1 MSTQETTRQKI
12 DGVGLAVV
20 ANRFEGIVRNM
31 QNTLVRT
38 GRSGV
43 LNTAKDCSCCVLTA
57 GHELI
62 AMAES
67 LPLHVMCGPDLVA
80 AAVSDHHPVLRRGD
94 AFLHNSPYEGN
105 SHAADY
111 CMVVPVVD
119 GDGVHRYS
127 VFVKAHQADCG
138 NAQPTTYD
146 SAARDV
152 YNEGAL
158 IFSATRVQ
166 QDYEHCDDVLRMC
179 RARIRVPEQWWG
191 DHLAMLGA
199 CRVGEQRLLELGE
212 ELGWDE
218 LAGYVE
224 QWLDYSER
232 RMEAELRRLPAGRVN
247 VVTHHDPTP
256 ELPDGL
262 QLNVGVDI
270 RPQDGRVLV
279 DLRENPDCLPCGL
292 NLTEATSRSS
302 ALLGV
307 FNSVD
312 HTVPQNAGSTRRIE
326 VVLRENCCVGIP
338 RHPASCSVSTTN
350 FVDRVA
356 NAVQRGMGDI
366 ADGIGMAEYGLSFP
380 PSVAV
385 ISGHD
390 PRAGGSPFINQII
403 LGWTGGPGGPHADG
417 WLTAGGVGDGG
428 ALRHDSIELDELHFP
443 MLFHEQ
449 RLLADTEGAGRRR
462 GVPAARLEYGP
473 IDTTMQVAYGSDGS
487 VHGPQ
492 GARGGGPG
500 RCARQFKRNAAGEAE
515 AVDSFALVE
524 LAPGETMVSEC
535 CGGGGYGAAA
545 EREPELVAADV
556 REGLVTRERAAEVY
570 RVALDDKGSV
580 DVAGTE
586 RLRAGGAT

>member
-1 MSTQETTRQKI
+1 MSTVPDETATL
-12 DGVGLAVV
+12 DGVGLAVI
-20 ANRFEGIVRNM
+20 ASRFEGIVRTM

-43 LNTAKDCSCCVLTA
+43 LNTAKDCSCCVLSA
-57 GHELI
+57 GDELI

-80 AAVSDHHPVLRRGD
+80 EAVRTHHPVLVRGD

-119 GDGVHRYS
+119 DAGEHRFS

-138 NAQPTTYD
+138 NALPTTYD
-146 SAARDV
+146 SSARDV
-152 YNEGAL
+152 YAEGAL
-158 IFSATRVQ
+158 IFSAAKVQ
-166 QDYEHCDDVLRMC
+166 SGYEHCEDVLRMC

-199 CRVGEQRLLELGE
+199 CRVGEQRLLELGNE
-212 ELGWDE
+212 IGWDT
-218 LAGYVE
+218 LASYVE

-232 RMEAELRRLPAGRVN
+232 RMDAELRRLPAGRLD

-256 ELPDGL
+256 QLPDGL
-262 QLNVGVDI
+262 ELKVGIDI
-270 RPQDGRVLV
+270 RPDEGRVAI
-279 DLRENPDCLPCGL
+279 DLSENPDCLPCGL

-307 FNSVD
+307 FNSID
-312 HTVPQNAGSTRRIE
+312 HTVPQNAGSARCID

-338 RHPASCSVSTTN
+338 RHPASCSVATTN
-350 FVDRVA
+350 FVDRIA

-366 ADGIGMAEYGLSFP
+366 ADGIGMGEYGLSFP

-385 ISGHD
+385 ISGKD
-390 PRAGGSPFINQII
+390 PRAGGAPFINQII

-428 ALRHDSIELDELHFP
+428 ALRHDSIELNELHFP
-443 MLFHEQ
+443 VLFGEQ
-449 RLLADTEGAGRRR
+449 RLIPDTEGAGRHR

-473 IDTTMQVAYGSDGS
+473 LGTSLEVAYGSDGS
-487 VHGPQ
+487 VHGPA
-492 GARGGGPG
+492 GARGGAPG
-500 RCARQFKRNAAGEAE
+500 ASAQQFTQDAGGRRRE
-515 AVDSFALVE
+515 VDSFALVVLE
-524 LAPGETMVSEC
+524 PGETMVSIC
-535 CGGGGYGAAA
+535 CGGGGYGPPH
-545 EREPELVAADV
+545 ERLPEKVAADV
-556 REGLVTRERAAEVY
+556 AEGLISRERASAVY
-570 RVALDDKGSV
+570 GVGLRDDGSV
-580 DVAGTE
+580 DTAETA
-586 RLRAGGAT
+586 RLRAGRS

>member
-1 MSTQETTRQKI
+1 MSASEIQRPAL

-20 ANRFEGIVRNM
+20 ASRFEGIVRTM

-43 LNTAKDCSCCVLTA
+43 LNTAKDCSCCVLSA
-57 GHELI
+57 GDELI

-80 AAVSDHHPVLRRGD
+80 EAVRSHHPVLVRGD

-119 GDGVHRYS
+119 DAGEHRYT

-138 NAQPTTYD
+138 NGLPTTYD
-146 SAARDV
+146 SSARDV
-152 YNEGAL
+152 YAEGAL
-158 IFSATRVQ
+158 IFSAAKVQ
-166 QDYEHCDDVLRMC
+166 AGYEHCHDVLRMC
-179 RARIRVPEQWWG
+179 RARIRVPDQWWG

-199 CRVGEQRLLELGE
+199 CRVGEQRLLELGAE
-212 ELGWDE
+212 IGWDA
-218 LAGYVE
+218 LASYVE
-224 QWLDYSER
+224 QWLDYSEH
-232 RMEAELRRLPAGRVN
+232 RMAAELRRLPEGRTEVR
-247 VVTHHDPTP
+247 TRHDPTP

-262 QLNVGVDI
+262 ELKVDIDI
-270 RPQDGRVLV
+270 RPHQGRVTL
-279 DLRENPDCLPCGL
+279 DLTGNPDCLPCGL

-312 HTVPQNAGSTRRIE
+312 HTVPQNAGSARRID
-326 VVLRENCCVGIP
+326 VLLRENCCVGIP
-338 RHPASCSVSTTN
+338 RHPASCSVATTN

-366 ADGIGMAEYGLSFP
+366 ADGIGMGEYGLSFP

-385 ISGHD
+385 ISGKD
-390 PRAGGSPFINQII
+390 PRAGDAPYINQII
-403 LGWTGGPGGPHADG
+403 LGWTGGPGGPRADG

-443 MLFHEQ
+443 VLFTEQ
-449 RLLADTEGAGRRR
+449 RLLPDTEGAGRHR

-473 IDTTMQVAYGSDGS
+473 LGASMEVAYGSDGS
-487 VHGPQ
+487 IHGPQ
-492 GARGGGPG
+492 GARGGGAG
-500 RCARQFKRNAAGEAE
+500 ASAEQFKRDAAGERQD
-515 AVDSFALVE
+515 VPSFALVV
-524 LAPGETMVSEC
+524 LAPGETMVSVC
-535 CGGGGYGAAA
+535 CGGGGYGPPH
-545 EREPELVAADV
+545 ERAPEAVTADV
-556 REGLVTRERAAEVY
+556 AEGLVTRERAADVY
-570 RVALDDKGSV
+570 RVVVLDDGTV
-580 DVAGTE
+580 DAEETA
-586 RLRAGGAT
+586 RLRERSTP

>member
-1 MSTQETTRQKI
+1 MTASPTERAL

-20 ANRFEGIVRNM
+20 ASRFEGIVRTM

-43 LNTAKDCSCCVLTA
+43 LNTAKDCSCCVLSA
-57 GHELI
+57 GDELI

-80 AAVSDHHPVLRRGD
+80 EAVRTHHPVLARGD

-119 GDGVHRYS
+119 DEGRHRYS

-138 NAQPTTYD
+138 NALPTTYD
-146 SAARDV
+146 SSARDV
-152 YNEGAL
+152 YSEGAL
-158 IFSATRVQ
+158 IFSAAKVQ
-166 QDYEHCDDVLRMC
+166 SGYEHCHDVLRMC
-179 RARIRVPEQWWG
+179 RARIRVPDQWWG

-199 CRVGEQRLLELGE
+199 CRVGEQRLLELGA
-212 ELGWDE
+212 ELGWDALE
-218 LAGYVE
+218 SYVA

-232 RMEAELRRLPAGRVN
+232 RMEAELRRLPEGRARVQ
-247 VVTHHDPTP
+247 TMHDPTP
-256 ELPDGL
+256 QLPDGL
-262 QLNVGVDI
+262 ALQVDIDI
-270 RPQDGRVLV
+270 RPQEGRVVV
-279 DLRENPDCLPCGL
+279 DLADNPDCLPCGL

-312 HTVPQNAGSTRRIE
+312 HTVPQNAGSARRIE
-326 VVLRENCCVGIP
+326 VRLRENCCVGIP
-338 RHPASCSVSTTN
+338 RHPASCSVATTN

-366 ADGIGMAEYGLSFP
+366 AEGIGMAEYGLSFP

-385 ISGHD
+385 ISGKD
-390 PRAGGSPFINQII
+390 PRAGDAPYINQII

-443 MLFHEQ
+443 VLFSEQ
-449 RLLADTEGAGRRR
+449 RLLPDTEGAGRHR
-462 GVPAARLEYGP
+462 GVPAARLTYGP
-473 IDTTMQVAYGSDGS
+473 LGTSMEVAYGSDGS

-492 GARGGGPG
+492 GARGGDPG
-500 RCARQFKRNAAGEAE
+500 ASAQQFKLTASGERE
-515 AVDSFALVE
+515 EVDSFALVA
-524 LAPGETMVSEC
+524 LADGESMVSIC
-535 CGGGGYGAAA
+535 CGGGGYG
-545 EREPELVAADV
+545 PP
-556 REGLVTRERAAEVY
+556 RERAAEA
-570 RVALDDKGSV
+570 VAV
-580 DVAGTE
+580 DVAEGLVSSERAASVYGVVVGDDGAVDTE
-586 RLRAGGAT
+586 ATARLRSEAAR

>member
-1 MSTQETTRQKI
+1 MTASPTERTL

-20 ANRFEGIVRNM
+20 ASRFEGIVRTM

-43 LNTAKDCSCCVLTA
+43 LNTAKDCSCCVLSA
-57 GHELI
+57 GDELI

-80 AAVSDHHPVLRRGD
+80 EAVRTHHPVLARGD

-119 GDGVHRYS
+119 DEGRHRYT

-138 NAQPTTYD
+138 NALPTTYD
-146 SAARDV
+146 SSARDV
-152 YNEGAL
+152 YSEGAL
-158 IFSATRVQ
+158 IFSAAKVQ
-166 QDYEHCDDVLRMC
+166 AGYEHCHDVLRMC
-179 RARIRVPEQWWG
+179 RARIRVPDQWWG

-199 CRVGEQRLLELGE
+199 CRVGEQRLLELGA
-212 ELGWDE
+212 ELGWDALE
-218 LAGYVE
+218 SYVQ

-232 RMEAELRRLPAGRVN
+232 RMEAELRRLPEGRTRVR
-247 VVTHHDPTP
+247 TMHDPTP
-256 ELPDGL
+256 QLPDGL
-262 QLNVGVDI
+262 ELQVDIDI
-270 RPQDGRVLV
+270 RPQEGRVVV
-279 DLRENPDCLPCGL
+279 DLADNPDCLPCGL

-312 HTVPQNAGSTRRIE
+312 HTVPQNAGSARRID
-326 VVLRENCCVGIP
+326 VRLRENCCVGIP
-338 RHPASCSVSTTN
+338 RHPASCSVATTN

-385 ISGHD
+385 ISGKD
-390 PRAGGSPFINQII
+390 PRAGGAPYINQII

-443 MLFHEQ
+443 VLFSEQ
-449 RLLADTEGAGRRR
+449 RLLPDTEGAGRHR
-462 GVPAARLEYGP
+462 GVSAARLTYGP
-473 IDTTMQVAYGSDGS
+473 LGASMEVAYGSDGS
-487 VHGPQ
+487 IHGPQ
-492 GARGGGPG
+492 GARGGNPG
-500 RCARQFKRNAAGEAE
+500 ASAQQFKLTTSGKRE
-515 AVDSFALVE
+515 AVDSFALVP
-524 LAPGETMVSEC
+524 LADGESMVSIC
-535 CGGGGYGAAA
+535 CGGGGYGPPR
-545 EREPELVAADV
+545 ERAPEAVAADV
-556 REGLVTRERAAEVY
+556 AEGLVSAERAAAVY
-570 RVALDDKGSV
+570 GVVVDDDGAV
-580 DVAGTE
+580 DMQATA
-586 RLRAGGAT
+586 RLRSETTS

>member
-1 MSTQETTRQKI
+1 MSTSETERDTL

-20 ANRFEGIVRNM
+20 ASRFEGIVRTM

-43 LNTAKDCSCCVLTA
+43 LNTAKDCSCCVLSA
-57 GHELI
+57 DDELI

-80 AAVSDHHPVLRRGD
+80 EAVRHHHPALAAGD

-119 GDGVHRYS
+119 DDGRHRYT

-138 NAQPTTYD
+138 NAVPTTYD
-146 SAARDV
+146 SSARDV
-152 YNEGAL
+152 YSEGAL
-158 IFSATRVQ
+158 IFSAAKVQ
-166 QDYEHCDDVLRMC
+166 SGYEHCHDVLRMC

-199 CRVGEQRLLELGE
+199 CRVGEQRLLELGRE
-212 ELGWDE
+212 VGWDA
-218 LAGYVE
+218 LASYVQ

-232 RMEAELRRLPAGRVN
+232 RMEAELRRLPQGRTRVS
-247 VVTHHDPTP
+247 TMHDPTP
-256 ELPDGL
+256 ELPEGL
-262 QLNVGVDI
+262 ELQVDVDI
-270 RPQDGRVLV
+270 RPQDGRVVV
-279 DLRENPDCLPCGL
+279 DLTENPDCLPCGL

-312 HTVPQNAGSTRRIE
+312 HTVPQNAGSARRID

-338 RHPASCSVSTTN
+338 RHPASCSVATTN

-385 ISGHD
+385 ISGKD
-390 PRAGGSPFINQII
+390 PRAGGAPYINQII

-443 MLFHEQ
+443 VLFSEQ
-449 RLLADTEGAGRRR
+449 RLIPDSEGAGRHR
-462 GVPAARLEYGP
+462 GVPAARLAYGP
-473 IDTTMQVAYGSDGS
+473 LGASMEVAYGSDGS
-487 VHGPQ
+487 IHGPQ
-492 GARGGGPG
+492 GARDGHPG
-500 RCARQFKRNAAGEAE
+500 ASAEQFKLDASGERAE
-515 AVDSFALVE
+515 VPSFALVP
-524 LAPGETMVSEC
+524 LADGEVMVSVC
-535 CGGGGYGAAA
+535 CGGGGYGPPH
-545 EREPELVAADV
+545 ERAPDAVATDV
-556 REGLVTRERAAEVY
+556 AEGLVSRERARDVY
-570 RVALDDKGSV
+570 RVALAEDGRPD
-580 DVAGTE
+580 AEATA
-586 RLRAGGAT
+586 RLRAEVAP

>member
-1 MSTQETTRQKI
+1 MTASSTERTL

-20 ANRFEGIVRNM
+20 ASRFEGIVRTM

-43 LNTAKDCSCCVLTA
+43 LNTAKDCSCCVLSA
-57 GHELI
+57 GDELI

-80 AAVSDHHPVLRRGD
+80 QAVRTHHPVLVRGD

-111 CMVVPVVD
+111 CMVVPIVD
-119 GDGVHRYS
+119 DEGRHRYS

-138 NAQPTTYD
+138 NALPTTYD
-146 SAARDV
+146 SSARDV
-152 YNEGAL
+152 YSEGAL
-158 IFSATRVQ
+158 IFSAAKVQ
-166 QDYEHCDDVLRMC
+166 SGYEHCHDVLRMC

-199 CRVGEQRLLELGE
+199 CRVGEQRLLELGG
-212 ELGWDE
+212 ELGWE
-218 LAGYVE
+218 ALESYVQ

-232 RMEAELRRLPAGRVN
+232 RMEAELRRLPEGRTRVR
-247 VVTHHDPTP
+247 TMHDPTP
-256 ELPDGL
+256 QLPDGL
-262 QLNVGVDI
+262 ELQVDIDI
-270 RPQDGRVLV
+270 RPQEGRVVV
-279 DLRENPDCLPCGL
+279 DLAENPDCLPCGL

-312 HTVPQNAGSTRRIE
+312 HTVPQNAGSARRID
-326 VVLRENCCVGIP
+326 VRLRENCCVGIP
-338 RHPASCSVSTTN
+338 RHPASCSVATTN

-385 ISGHD
+385 ISGKD
-390 PRAGGSPFINQII
+390 PRAGGAPYINQII

-443 MLFHEQ
+443 VLFSEQ
-449 RLLADTEGAGRRR
+449 RLLPDTEGAGRHR
-462 GVPAARLEYGP
+462 GVPAARLTYGP
-473 IDTTMQVAYGSDGS
+473 LGTSMEVAYGSDGS

-492 GARGGGPG
+492 GARGGDPG
-500 RCARQFKRNAAGEAE
+500 ASAQQFKLTASGERE
-515 AVDSFALVE
+515 AVDSFALVP
-524 LAPGETMVSEC
+524 LADGESMVSIC
-535 CGGGGYGAAA
+535 CGGGGYGPPR
-545 EREPELVAADV
+545 ERAPEAVAADV
-556 REGLVTRERAAEVY
+556 AEGLVSAERAASVY
-570 RVALDDKGSV
+570 GVVVDDDGAV
-580 DVAGTE
+580 DSQATA
-586 RLRAGGAT
+586 RLRSEAAP